1 MNEETKML
9 ADKVDGEIKDKI
21 NSWLELTQDPAMV
34 SALLVK
40 NASMMSIAF
49 CSNGHAVTANLLN
62 AFLAPV
68 EAYLEAEAEV
78 EDEFI
83 EGEASVA
90 EEGFETRPKGAQVH

>member
-1 MNEETKML
+1 
-9 ADKVDGEIKDKI
+9 
-21 NSWLELTQDPAMV
+21 MV

-68 EAYLEAEAEV
+68 EAYLEAEAEAEV

-83 EGEASVA
+83 DGEASVA
-90 EEGFETRPKGAQVH
+90 EEGFEARPKDAQVH